1 MQTKSLLYGLAG
13 FFIGG
18 LVVSIAATT
27 INKPD
32 QSNSS
37 DMTMSQMVGSLKDR
51 KGDDYDKAFIEEMI
65 MHHQGAID
73 MAKLSATNAKH
84 DEVKQLSNDILSAQS
99 KEVDMMQT
107 WQAGWGYKTTPQ
119 SHGAAMSH

>member
-1 MQTKSLLYGLAG
+1 METKPLLYGLIG

-27 INKPD
+27 MTSTD
-32 QSNSS
+32 QN
-37 DMTMSQMVGSLKDR
+37 DTMTMTQMVDSIKDK

-73 MAKLSATNAKH
+73 MARFSASNAKH
-84 DEVKQLSNDILSAQS
+84 QEVKDLSREIITAQEKEMADMKQWQS
-99 KEVDMMQT
+99 K
-107 WQAGWGYKTTPQ
+107 WGYATSS
-119 SHGAAMSH
+119 SHSSGSHD